1 MTTMYEINQRGL
13 CDDKMSYMSGDLS
26 KDNFDECIK
35 QFCDIY
41 LENSMKTLKSFQEEA
56 ERQSYE
62 WGYDLDFSDPDIRRD
77 VGKSL
82 RKSMTPYK
90 WSSLLCK
97 FYLYCKNKRVDEA
110 KDIFDQLNE
119 IANQLSVDY
128 LDHNDN
134 LIYEQNEERGDDNE
148 MITKG
153 EGAFILIMNQI
164 RDQLDNAKFV
174 LDIISEYISSAR

>member
-1 MTTMYEINQRGL
+1 MYELNQRGL
-13 CDDKMSYMSGDLS
+13 WDDKMSYMSGDLS

-41 LENSMKTLKSFQEEA
+41 LETSMKTLKSFQEEA
-56 ERQSYE
+56 ERESYE
-62 WGYDLDFSDPDIRRD
+62 CGYDLDFSDPDIRRD

-82 RKSMTPYK
+82 RKNMTPYK

-134 LIYEQNEERGDDNE
+134 LIYDPRGDNVGRRTGGLV
-148 MITKG
+148 TKG

-174 LDIISEYISSAR
+174 LDIISEYISSAK